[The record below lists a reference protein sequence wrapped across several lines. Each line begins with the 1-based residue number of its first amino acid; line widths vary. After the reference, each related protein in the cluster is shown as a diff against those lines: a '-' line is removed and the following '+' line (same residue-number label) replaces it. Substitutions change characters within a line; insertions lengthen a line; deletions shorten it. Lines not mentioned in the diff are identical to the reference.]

1 MQFIDQSG
9 AGTESVFGGAFK
21 DDPGG
26 LELKH
31 DRGGLLSMANTGPDS
46 NTSHFSI
53 VVAPAPHLN
62 GKCGSVYIAACTTS
76 QIHLQVCNILLA
88 LLLIHSVNS
97 VQYPAGPY
105 PAASCNDGFWRVGT
119 LFLENLSLAGKWLT
133 RSTCWHAA
141 SLTTLQIKMRAQGL
155 RAVARF
161 DDAQVISG
169 DAPRRIASL
178 VRRI

>member
-76 QIHLQVCNILLA
+76 QIYLQVCNILLA
-88 LLLIHSVNS
+88 LAHSFIQSKVCKKKRGG
-97 VQYPAGPY
+97 VRKL
-105 PAASCNDGFWRVGT
+105 ASGMNPHAVPCWAIPCS
-119 LFLENLSLAGKWLT
+119 FL
-133 RSTCWHAA
+133 
-141 SLTTLQIKMRAQGL
+141 Q
-155 RAVARF
+155 
-161 DDAQVISG
+161 
-169 DAPRRIASL
+169 
-178 VRRI
+178 